1 MSTNNFPLSAGTYM
15 CQRDTDLIIIVIK
28 GLFPM
33 LRLDSGFDLGYFLKK
48 RKLKEVSKGTLANI
62 EIFPEMWRFTPL
74 RDLNY
79 SVFFSKNEFH
89 ATGRLELPIDR
100 EADIKEKY
108 YLLTQQGVSTI
119 KIIRALTQEFKVSPD
134 TICDLVNGFDK
145 QAL

>member
-1 MSTNNFPLSAGTYM
+1 M

-33 LRLDSGFDLGYFLKK
+33 LRLDSGFDLGYFLEK
-48 RKLKEVSKGTLANI
+48 RKLKEVSKGILANI

-79 SVFFSKNEFH
+79 SVFSKNEFH

-145 QAL
+145 QALC

>member
-1 MSTNNFPLSAGTYM
+1 MVRNQFPLSAGTYM

-28 GLFPM
+28 GLFPT

-48 RKLKEVSKGTLANI
+48 RKLKEASKDILANI
-62 EIFPEMWRFTPL
+62 EIFPEMWQFTPL

-79 SVFFSKNEFH
+79 SVFSKNEFH

-100 EADIKEKY
+100 EVDIKEQY
-108 YLLTQQGVSTI
+108 YLLTQQGVSQI

-134 TICDLVNGFDK
+134 TICDLINGFDK

>member
-48 RKLKEVSKGTLANI
+48 RKLKEVPKDILANI

-79 SVFFSKNEFH
+79 SVFSKNEFH
-89 ATGRLELPIDR
+89 ATGRLELPVDR

>member
-15 CQRDTDLIIIVIK
+15 CQRDADLIIIVIK

-48 RKLKEVSKGTLANI
+48 RKLKEVSKGILANI

-79 SVFFSKNEFH
+79 SVFSKNEFH

>member
-33 LRLDSGFDLGYFLKK
+33 LRLDSGFDLGYFLEK
-48 RKLKEVSKGTLANI
+48 RKLKEVSKGILANI

-79 SVFFSKNEFH
+79 SVFSKNEFH

-100 EADIKEKY
+100 ETDIKEKY

>member
-1 MSTNNFPLSAGTYM
+1 M

-48 RKLKEVSKGTLANI
+48 RKLKEVSKGILANI

-79 SVFFSKNEFH
+79 SVFSKNEFH

>member
-48 RKLKEVSKGTLANI
+48 RKLKEVSKGILANI
-62 EIFPEMWRFTPL
+62 EIFTEMWRFTPL

-79 SVFFSKNEFH
+79 SVFSKNEFH

>member
-48 RKLKEVSKGTLANI
+48 RKLKEVSKGILANI

-79 SVFFSKNEFH
+79 SVFSKNEFH